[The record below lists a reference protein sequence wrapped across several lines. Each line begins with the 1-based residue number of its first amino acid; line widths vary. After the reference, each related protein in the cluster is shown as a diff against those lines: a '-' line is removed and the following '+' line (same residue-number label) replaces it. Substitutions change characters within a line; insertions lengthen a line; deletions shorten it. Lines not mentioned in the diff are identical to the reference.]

1 MTATEREYP
10 FKFAE
15 RCLYEYPEN
24 RARLERLREELTELY
39 ASSSA
44 HAQGWEPADH
54 SSGPGDPVAVR
65 TLKILSLEEE
75 IARLE
80 QRTDPITHLLEDLEA
95 PYVLQGSPKAELALV
110 ARLCYFG
117 KSPKKQVADRL
128 NMTERS
134 LRRQKEKLVRLALFY
149 AGL

>member
-24 RARLERLREELTELY
+24 CSRLEKLRERLAELY

-44 HAQGWEPADH
+44 RAQSYEAADH
-54 SSGPGDPVAVR
+54 STGPGDPVAVR
-65 TLKILSLEEE
+65 TLKIMGMEEE
-75 IARLE
+75 AERLR
-80 QRTDPITHLLEDLEA
+80 QRTEPITRLMADLEA
-95 PYVLQGSPKAELALV
+95 PYVLQGSPKAELALIM
-110 ARLCYFG
+110 RLCYFG
-117 KSPKKQVADRL
+117 KSPKKQVADKL

-134 LRRQKEKLVRLALFY
+134 LRRQKEKLVRLVLFY